1 MEQFGW
7 LNTGVLVVYL
17 AVMVG
22 IGLRLAG
29 RQRTGEDYFL
39 AGRNLPWLAVGMS
52 MFASLTSAT
61 TYMGVPAFAYQHNI
75 AMIFGVAMS
84 LVVAPILARWFYPVY
99 RRHRVTTSY
108 EYIQTR
114 FGTPARV
121 AVSTLFVLSRLGW
134 LGIVI
139 YAPAQAMAVASGMP
153 LLLAIVLMG
162 LLAVFYTVLGGLSA
176 VIWTDVVQ
184 FVIPLGRGPC
194 GWRGPW

>member
-1 MEQFGW
+1 
-7 LNTGVLVVYL
+7 
-17 AVMVG
+17 MVG
-22 IGLRLAG
+22 SIRVCWWSIWLSWWALACVWLDDSV
-29 RQRTGEDYFL
+29 RVEDYFL

-121 AVSTLFVLSRLGW
+121 AVSTLFVSVAWAGW
-134 LGIVI
+134 
-139 YAPAQAMAVASGMP
+139 
-153 LLLAIVLMG
+153 G
-162 LLAVFYTVLGGLSA
+162 L
-176 VIWTDVVQ
+176 
-184 FVIPLGRGPC
+184 
-194 GWRGPW
+194 